1 MSTLVCLFYSARTSL
16 CSKRCREGG
25 VERNITSIG
34 YRVIRLCG
42 KGSEKRRPGV
52 LPGSSH
58 LFSVQVGDMNIKAL
72 SKGHSEQPLTF
83 AVLK

>member
-34 YRVIRLCG
+34 YDCA

-72 SKGHSEQPLTF
+72 SNGQPLTF